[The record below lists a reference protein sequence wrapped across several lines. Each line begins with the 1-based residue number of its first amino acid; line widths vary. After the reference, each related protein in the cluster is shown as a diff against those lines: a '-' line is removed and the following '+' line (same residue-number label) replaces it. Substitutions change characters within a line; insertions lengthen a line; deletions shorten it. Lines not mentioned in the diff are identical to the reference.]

1 MPPVRETV
9 QRSSRPMIFIFFHPF
24 ADSLCKTSSGTFF
37 FHRPLYPTIRND
49 RRVSSVYSSSR
60 TILFVRSI
68 DRYDRIRIEPLVIH
82 RSLSTESIS
91 AAKAPLYE
99 SWIHGT
105 ITRFRVDRFQRPVPI
120 IKRRQSFQSCPARS
134 TGYTCIITPDDG
146 ISSSGCLC
154 DAIFRSSGRMT
165 RASTERDRV
174 GSDGGQVT

>member
-1 MPPVRETV
+1 MQTA
-9 QRSSRPMIFIFFHPF
+9 F
-24 ADSLCKTSSGTFF
+24 AKRAAERFF
-37 FHRPLYPTIRND
+37 FTAHFIQRFETIP
-49 RRVSSVYSSSR
+49 RRISSVYSSSR

-91 AAKAPLYE
+91 AAKAPPYE

-105 ITRFRVDRFQRPVPI
+105 ITRFRVDRFQRPLPI

-154 DAIFRSSGRMT
+154 DAIFRSPGRMT

>member
-1 MPPVRETV
+1 MQTA
-9 QRSSRPMIFIFFHPF
+9 F
-24 ADSLCKTSSGTFF
+24 AKRAAERFF
-37 FHRPLYPTIRND
+37 FTAHFIQRFETIP
-49 RRVSSVYSSSR
+49 RRISSVYSSSR

-91 AAKAPLYE
+91 AAKAPPYE

-154 DAIFRSSGRMT
+154 DAIFRSPGRMT

>member
-1 MPPVRETV
+1 MQNEQQNR
-9 QRSSRPMIFIFFHPF
+9 
-24 ADSLCKTSSGTFF
+24 FF
-37 FHRPLYPTIRND
+37 FTAHFIQRFETIP

-60 TILFVRSI
+60 MIFVRSI

-99 SWIHGT
+99 SWIHET
-105 ITRFRVDRFQRPVPI
+105 ITRFRVDRFQRPLPI

-154 DAIFRSSGRMT
+154 DAIFRSPGRMT

>member
-1 MPPVRETV
+1 MQNEQQNR
-9 QRSSRPMIFIFFHPF
+9 
-24 ADSLCKTSSGTFF
+24 FF
-37 FHRPLYPTIRND
+37 FTAHFIQRFETIP

-60 TILFVRSI
+60 MIFVRSI

-105 ITRFRVDRFQRPVPI
+105 ITRFRVDRFQRPLPI

-154 DAIFRSSGRMT
+154 DAIFRSPGRMT

>member
-1 MPPVRETV
+1 MRTA
-9 QRSSRPMIFIFFHPF
+9 F
-24 ADSLCKTSSGTFF
+24 AKRAAERFF
-37 FHRPLYPTIRND
+37 FTAHFILRFETIP

-154 DAIFRSSGRMT
+154 DAIFRSPGRMT

>member
-1 MPPVRETV
+1 MQTA
-9 QRSSRPMIFIFFHPF
+9 F
-24 ADSLCKTSSGTFF
+24 AKRAAERFF
-37 FHRPLYPTIRND
+37 FTAHFIQRFETIP
-49 RRVSSVYSSSR
+49 RRISSVYSSSR

-82 RSLSTESIS
+82 RSYALSTESIS
-91 AAKAPLYE
+91 AAKAPPYE

-154 DAIFRSSGRMT
+154 DAIFRSPGRMT

>member
-1 MPPVRETV
+1 MQTA
-9 QRSSRPMIFIFFHPF
+9 F
-24 ADSLCKTSSGTFF
+24 AKRAAERFF
-37 FHRPLYPTIRND
+37 FTAHFIQRFETIP
-49 RRVSSVYSSSR
+49 RRISSVYSSSR

-154 DAIFRSSGRMT
+154 DAIFRSPGRMT